1 MRIYFLQSQHYPSSL
16 TQSVT
21 KEETRR
27 GKWTELTII
36 NYILILLVKTD
47 FIQALLSILENLSC
61 GELKFSRRKSIIFFP
76 LETECVI
83 TGAFDNS
90 GNKYFNPPM
99 GTKVKASTFSIPG
112 FCLISP
118 EAEHWDKLV
127 YAWNESH
134 QAFGNVKSQT
144 KGSPEEFL
152 AVCQNGGDGGTD
164 KASFSL
170 ILCAGRVANKATSNL
185 HTTWR
190 PIFKI
195 PKEDQNTT
203 QGSNGVQR
211 A

>member
-1 MRIYFLQSQHYPSSL
+1 M
-16 TQSVT
+16 T

-36 NYILILLVKTD
+36 NCILILLVKTD

-61 GELKFSRRKSIIFFP
+61 GELKSSPEGKASFFFFS

-83 TGAFDNS
+83 IGAFDNS
-90 GNKYFNPPM
+90 GNKYFNPWT

-152 AVCQNGGDGGTD
+152 AVCQNGEDGGTD

-190 PIFKI
+190 PIFEI